1 MKLWDLLAC
10 LLVGSLSFSS
20 YSFILSLS
28 SCYKRN
34 GDFFIHGFSNHQLQ
48 LCLFCFY
55 WIVCVA
61 SIGLFVN
68 YPASSAS
75 CNSIKKRGEEG
86 KEEK

>member
-1 MKLWDLLAC
+1 LDC
-10 LLVGSLSFSS
+10 L
-20 YSFILSLS
+20 
-28 SCYKRN
+28 C
-34 GDFFIHGFSNHQLQ
+34 
-48 LCLFCFY
+48 CFY

-75 CNSIKKRGEEG
+75 CNSMKKRGEEG